1 MVVSIESL
9 RCFDKLI
16 WLQTGDQVS
25 GRLELTQA
33 SVSRAAH
40 RVANTFGVALEKQR
54 GEWTVIGDQ
63 SLLNAERLVHQQFR
77 WQRDLRLRIEA
88 QYYNGPLFLDPLPAG
103 WVAGCFNFVQTKK
116 PLELLRNGVID
127 AWLGCFPDLPEPDDD
142 TLTSI
147 HLTRLPT
154 HLAVAADHPLV
165 RLGDAVS
172 LEDVRA
178 YPCLALPDG
187 AFPRIQ
193 AVLEQLG
200 LWNSLEAMQRY
211 DHNRW
216 EGRTADQ
223 LTVAYASAFSVG
235 LFNTPHV
242 LLPITIPLQVGD
254 SLVIKRCYADHPRAL
269 LMIAALRQRARQ
281 LAAQFPDVSLVQ

>member
-88 QYYNGPLFLDPLPAG
+88 QY
-103 WVAGCFNFVQTKK
+103 
-116 PLELLRNGVID
+116 
-127 AWLGCFPDLPEPDDD
+127 
-142 TLTSI
+142 
-147 HLTRLPT
+147 
-154 HLAVAADHPLV
+154 
-165 RLGDAVS
+165 
-172 LEDVRA
+172 
-178 YPCLALPDG
+178 
-187 AFPRIQ
+187 
-193 AVLEQLG
+193 
-200 LWNSLEAMQRY
+200 
-211 DHNRW
+211 
-216 EGRTADQ
+216 
-223 LTVAYASAFSVG
+223 
-235 LFNTPHV
+235 
-242 LLPITIPLQVGD
+242 
-254 SLVIKRCYADHPRAL
+254 
-269 LMIAALRQRARQ
+269 
-281 LAAQFPDVSLVQ
+281 